1 MPLKNKNMKKIV
13 PLILVF
19 LALIIQAYNS
29 FNLGNGAFSVSLISS
44 QNPFLISPV
53 LLLILGLFFAL
64 EGKSKTM
71 IGLASI
77 ILLGFFFNF
86 YGMIAASPIGQSV
99 SVEKV
104 MSYFA
109 ESEKLLNYGILVS
122 YFMILVAIFNEYK
135 ISKKENYS
143 LMILTLLNIV
153 LFVVSLFGL
162 I

>member
-99 SVEKV
+99 SVEKA

-122 YFMILVAIFNEYK
+122 YFLILVAIFNEYK